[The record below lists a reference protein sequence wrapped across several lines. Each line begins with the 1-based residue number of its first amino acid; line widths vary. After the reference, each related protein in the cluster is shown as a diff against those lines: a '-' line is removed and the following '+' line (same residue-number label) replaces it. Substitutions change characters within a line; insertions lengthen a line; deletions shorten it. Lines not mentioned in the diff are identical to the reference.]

1 MIKLDSHYVDT
12 PMTFGEVKSGF
23 KFMMHGCLYLK
34 YISGIRSYP
43 THNAIDNETG
53 RPVLIAE
60 DAPVVCWYPRHL
72 LEQREREQTSEWK
85 KRFEEI
91 QEGID
96 EDRGYREPVLVID
109 GEHEP
114 RLQFIPVR

>member
-1 MIKLDSHYVDT
+1 MTRIGFHFIDI
-12 PMTFGEVKSGF
+12 PMTFGEVKPGF
-23 KFMMHGCLYLK
+23 KFMMNGCLYLK

-53 RPVLIAE
+53 QPILIAE
-60 DAPVVCWYPRHL
+60 DVPVVCWYPRHL

-91 QEGID
+91 QEGINERD
-96 EDRGYREPVLVID
+96 DYEEPVLVID